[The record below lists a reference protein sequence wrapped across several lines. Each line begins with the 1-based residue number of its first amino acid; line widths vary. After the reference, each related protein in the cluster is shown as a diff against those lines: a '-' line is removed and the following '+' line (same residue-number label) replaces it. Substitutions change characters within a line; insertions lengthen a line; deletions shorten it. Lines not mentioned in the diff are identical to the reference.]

1 MLICSTKSY
10 SFSFFGLLWRVVW
23 RVWMRSICVG
33 AKYLR
38 PFRANHNPLMA
49 NKNRKIMF
57 FKEKDLQNHKNDHQG
72 LNAWTRW
79 CSGQNMASS
88 SPKQRERHILP
99 KTLPRVTGPNKA
111 ALKLLVLV
119 SRLLVLYNL
128 RRNLIQSV
136 YSWNLDP
143 GSEKKCCIVQGRV
156 WRAGGMMPKLWGH

>member
-1 MLICSTKSY
+1 MVYCEELCGGWEWEV
-10 SFSFFGLLWRVVW
+10 FGAD
-23 RVWMRSICVG
+23 

-49 NKNRKIMF
+49 NQIRKFCFLKKKIYEIRRTATKALMR
-57 FKEKDLQNHKNDHQG
+57 ELGDIL
-72 LNAWTRW
+72 TRT
-79 CSGQNMASS
+79 S

-99 KTLPRVTGPNKA
+99 KTLPRVTRPNKA

-136 YSWNLDP
+136 YCIHLDP

>member
-1 MLICSTKSY
+1 
-10 SFSFFGLLWRVVW
+10 
-23 RVWMRSICVG
+23 MRSIWCGCKVSQAFQSKPQSFDG
-33 AKYLR
+33 EPNKKICFLKKKIYEIRRTATK
-38 PFRANHNPLMA
+38 ALM
-49 NKNRKIMF
+49 RELGDI
-57 FKEKDLQNHKNDHQG
+57 L
-72 LNAWTRW
+72 TRT
-79 CSGQNMASS
+79 S

-156 WRAGGMMPKLWGH
+156 